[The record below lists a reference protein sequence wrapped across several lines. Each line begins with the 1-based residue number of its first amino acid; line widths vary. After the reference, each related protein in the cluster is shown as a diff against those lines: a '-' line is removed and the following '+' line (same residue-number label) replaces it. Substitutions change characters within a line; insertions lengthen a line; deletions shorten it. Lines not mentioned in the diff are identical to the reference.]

1 MEDLKLCF
9 YCFTPILIGILG
21 FIGWGIFFDKA
32 VNEALY
38 GRGHIIKS
46 LILGLVSVIC
56 IVPYIT
62 LCTFKVN
69 KYSESEYDIEQMM
82 QDYPPDAVIHKE
94 IMKDENGVHEMISS
108 TVTEVSYLWWD
119 KYVYTEVTVVPY
131 DAQTDKMSIYKKP
144 TKFLLDKEG

>member
-1 MEDLKLCF
+1 MEDLKLLLYF
-9 YCFTPILIGILG
+9 SPILIGMIG
-21 FIGWGIFFDKA
+21 FIGGLIFLDKA
-32 VNEALY
+32 VAEAGY

-56 IVPYIT
+56 MVPVLT

-69 KYSESEYDIEQMM
+69 KYSESKYDIEQMM

-94 IMKDENGVHEMISS
+94 TMEDENGVHEMISS

-144 TKFLLDKEG
+144 IDI